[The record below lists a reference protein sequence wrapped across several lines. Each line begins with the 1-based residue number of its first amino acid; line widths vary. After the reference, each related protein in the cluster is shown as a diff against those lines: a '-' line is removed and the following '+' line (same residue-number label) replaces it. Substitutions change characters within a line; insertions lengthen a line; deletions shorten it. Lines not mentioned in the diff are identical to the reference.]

1 MYIVSF
7 NLKIFLNRFPALQTE
22 SGEIQEIVRT

>member
-7 NLKIFLNRFPALQTE
+7 NLE
-22 SGEIQEIVRT
+22 STW